1 MSDVKN
7 YVRLDDHGAYRVGQ
21 TKISLDSVVYG
32 YKHGQAAESIAE
44 DFPDLTLEEVNGA
57 IAFFLN
63 NRQLVEDYLVRQ
75 NELWRKLR
83 AEADKTPSPVVERLR
98 AIRDAEAKVKS

>member
-1 MSDVKN
+1 MSEMKSH
-7 YVRLDDHGAYRVGQ
+7 VRLDDHGAYRVGQ

-32 YKHGQAAESIAE
+32 YKHGQSAESIAE

-83 AEADKTPSPVVERLR
+83 AEAENRPSPVVERLR
-98 AIRDAEAKVKS
+98 AIRDAEVQVKS